1 MILVLLGTQKNNFY
15 RLLDAVQKNIEN
27 GTIKDKV
34 IVQSGHTKYKS
45 ADMEIF
51 DLIPMDKM
59 NSLIDT
65 ANLIITHG
73 GVGSIV
79 GALKKHKKIIVMARL
94 SKYGEHVNN
103 HQQEIVSIF
112 EEKGFIKSINSAGD
126 LTKVLQEIDTFTPNI
141 YQSNTENII
150 EIIENFIDK
159 N

>member
-15 RLLDAVQKNIEN
+15 RLLDTVQKNIEN

-34 IVQSGHTKYKS
+34 IVQSGYTKYKS
-45 ADMEIF
+45 SDMEIF
-51 DLIPMDKM
+51 DLIPIDKM
-59 NSLIDT
+59 NNLIDD
-65 ANLIITHG
+65 ANLVITHG

-79 GALKKHKKIIVMARL
+79 GALKKNKRIIVMPRL
-94 SKYGEHVNN
+94 SKYGEHVND

-112 EEKGFIKSINSAGD
+112 EEKGFIKSINSAED
-126 LTKVLQEIDTFTPNI
+126 LTKVITEIDTFTPNI

-150 EIIENFIDK
+150 EIIEKFIDK

>member
-1 MILVLLGTQKNNFY
+1 MILVLLGTQKNDFY

-34 IVQSGHTKYKS
+34 IVQAGHTKYNS
-45 ADMEIF
+45 SDMEIF
-51 DLIPMDKM
+51 DLIPIDKM
-59 NSLIDT
+59 NNLIDN
-65 ANLIITHG
+65 ANIVITHG

-79 GALKKHKKIIVMARL
+79 GALKKHKKIIVMPRL

-112 EEKGFIKSINSAGD
+112 EEKGFIKSINSAED
-126 LTKVLQEIDTFTPNI
+126 LTNVLQGIDKFSPNS

-150 EIIENFIDK
+150 ELITHFID
-159 N
+159 NN